1 MIQTDQEIINTT
13 STNKSPSQRIWEVD
27 FLRGFLLLFVVFD
40 HFMFNLW
47 YFCQDASTGLF
58 KWLYSL
64 SVAYYS
70 EQATLGALQIATH
83 NGFIMAFVFI
93 AGVSSNFSGSN
104 LKRAIKMSAVALLL
118 SAVTNALSQVV
129 YKQLEINFNV
139 IHVLAVCCFVW
150 CLIEIIQQKLTQKQI
165 VAMQVVLIVLALAL
179 GVVGYYFH
187 FNPLENGRALV
198 VLIRCGNSANFS
210 PADYLPLLPAL
221 SYYIIGACV
230 GAKLYS
236 KKQSLF
242 GKQVKFARPICWL
255 GEKSLYVYLLS
266 QVVMF
271 AFFYLFVA
279 ILPIL

>member
-47 YFCQDASTGLF
+47 YFCQDASTELF

-70 EQATLGALQIATH
+70 EQTTLGALQITTH

-150 CLIEIIQQKLTQKQI
+150 CLVEIIQQKLTQKQI

-179 GVVGYYFH
+179 GVVGYSFH
-187 FNPLENGRALV
+187 F
-198 VLIRCGNSANFS
+198 
-210 PADYLPLLPAL
+210 
-221 SYYIIGACV
+221 
-230 GAKLYS
+230 
-236 KKQSLF
+236 
-242 GKQVKFARPICWL
+242 
-255 GEKSLYVYLLS
+255 
-266 QVVMF
+266 
-271 AFFYLFVA
+271 
-279 ILPIL
+279 